1 MCKITKKAIVPMM
14 VVVFYL
20 IYLYVLMAYFWQN
33 GWLIRGSEL
42 TASNLKLRFL
52 VDFAGYLVMVFVLI
66 LVTVV
71 QEKSTKSLGLTS
83 QNNYL
88 TGGLLLLYLAMF
100 VGNQDFTLK
109 GYYQAFFYLGVVAFS
124 EEVIFRGYLY
134 GKIEK
139 EYGFLSGVI
148 ISGIFFGV
156 VHAFLP
162 SIMENASI
170 GVLVRKM
177 LSEVIGQGILGG
189 AVFVILYKKSG
200 TLYVPILVHG
210 LINYSGVLF
219 N

>member
-1 MCKITKKAIVPMM
+1 
-14 VVVFYL
+14 
-20 IYLYVLMAYFWQN
+20 
-33 GWLIRGSEL
+33 
-42 TASNLKLRFL
+42 
-52 VDFAGYLVMVFVLI
+52 MVFVLI

-88 TGGLLLLYLAMF
+88 TGGLLLLYLVMF

-148 ISGIFFGV
+148 ISGIF
-156 VHAFLP
+156 L
-162 SIMENASI
+162 E
-170 GVLVRKM
+170 
-177 LSEVIGQGILGG
+177 
-189 AVFVILYKKSG
+189 
-200 TLYVPILVHG
+200 
-210 LINYSGVLF
+210 
-219 N
+219 